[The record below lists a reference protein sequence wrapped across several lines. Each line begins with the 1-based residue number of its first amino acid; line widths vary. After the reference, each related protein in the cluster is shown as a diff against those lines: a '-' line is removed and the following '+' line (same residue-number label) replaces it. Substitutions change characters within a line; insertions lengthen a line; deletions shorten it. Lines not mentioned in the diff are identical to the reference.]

1 MLGAQRKLR
10 EALAIFLSPLTPL
23 GVCILSVCVALV
35 AALVALFLGETTLE
49 LSRLA
54 DTSSPEAEIF
64 FSLRLPRVVLAG
76 LVGMGLSVSGAV
88 LQTSLRNPLAD
99 PFILGVSGGAALGAN
114 LAMSLGLSGIG
125 FLSGSS
131 VLALLGALLATLF
144 ILWVGP
150 RVGAGASILL
160 AGVMFNAFAM
170 ALISFLRALT
180 EPGKLGELL
189 FWLSGVLRYEAP
201 ETLWGLASAQ
211 FLSFGLLWALASKL
225 NALSLGDEDAQ
236 SLGINVRHLHRWLYF
251 LCSLSVASAV
261 AFSGLIGFVGLL
273 VPHLTRRLLGADMRK
288 VLPGCAGLGAAFLI
302 LADMLSR
309 WMFRSLHTELP
320 VGAITALLGGPLF
333 FILWMKRPFA
343 HPRA

>member
-1 MLGAQRKLR
+1 MSRSPLPPWGVFLFSILI
-10 EALAIFLSPLTPL
+10 ALA
-23 GVCILSVCVALV
+23 
-35 AALVALFLGETTLE
+35 AALVALFLGETTLDM
-49 LSRLA
+49 RQLA
-54 DTSSPEAEIF
+54 DKSSPEAEIF
-64 FSLRLPRVVLAG
+64 FSLRLPRVILAG

-99 PFILGVSGGAALGAN
+99 PFILGVSGGAALGASV
-114 LAMSLGLSGIG
+114 AMSLGLSGVG

-131 VLALLGALLATLF
+131 LLALLGALLATLF
-144 ILWVGP
+144 VLQVGQRVGP
-150 RVGAGASILL
+150 GFSILL
-160 AGVMFNAFAM
+160 AGVMLNAFAM

-201 ETLWGLASAQ
+201 EALGGLAVAQ
-211 FLSFGLLWALASKL
+211 FLSFGVLWALASKL
-225 NALSLGDEDAQ
+225 NALGLGDEDAQ
-236 SLGINVRHLHRWLYF
+236 SLGIHVLRLHRWLYF

-273 VPHLTRRLLGADMRK
+273 IPHLVRRLLGADMRK
-288 VLPGCAGLGAAFLI
+288 VLPGCAGLGAAFLM

-309 WMFRSLHTELP
+309 LMFRSLHTELP

-333 FILWMKRPFA
+333 FILWLKRPFTQA
-343 HPRA
+343 A

>member
-1 MLGAQRKLR
+1 MHVCLCSAFV
-10 EALAIFLSPLTPL
+10 ALACA
-23 GVCILSVCVALV
+23 V
-35 AALVALFLGETTLE
+35 VALFLGETTLDIRQ
-49 LSRLA
+49 LTDSL
-54 DTSSPEAEIF
+54 SPEADIF
-64 FSLRLPRVVLAG
+64 FSLRFPRVVLAG

-99 PFILGVSGGAALGAN
+99 PFILGVSGGAALGASV
-114 LAMSLGLSGIG
+114 AMSLGLSGIG

-131 VLALLGALLATLF
+131 VLALAGALLATLF
-144 ILWVGP
+144 ILRVGLRVGP
-150 RVGAGASILL
+150 GAPLLL

-170 ALISFLRALT
+170 ALISLLRALT

-189 FWLSGVLRYEAP
+189 FWLSGVLRYEAA
-201 ETLWGLASAQ
+201 ETLWGLAAAQ
-211 FLSFGLLWALASKL
+211 FLSFGLLWAKASRL

-236 SLGINVRHLHRWLYF
+236 SLGLNVRDLQRWLYF

-273 VPHLTRRLLGADMRK
+273 VPHLTRRLLGEDMRK

-309 WMFRSLHTELP
+309 LLFRSLHTELP

-333 FILWMKRPFA
+333 FVLWLKKTPSGS
-343 HPRA
+343 